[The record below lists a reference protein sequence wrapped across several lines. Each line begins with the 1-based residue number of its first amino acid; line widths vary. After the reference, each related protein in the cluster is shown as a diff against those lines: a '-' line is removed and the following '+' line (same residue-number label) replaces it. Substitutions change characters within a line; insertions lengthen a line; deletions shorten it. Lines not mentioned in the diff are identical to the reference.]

1 MATSGITRSRAA
13 TLDPAAI
20 QTLRTRLRGPLLEP
34 GDEGYDAARKV
45 WNGLID
51 RYPALIARPLEEDD
65 VARAIE
71 FARGQHL
78 PLAVRGGG
86 HSVAGFGTNDG
97 GLVIDLALMKGL
109 TVDAAA
115 RTARAQPGLTWSEFD
130 QATQAH
136 GLATT
141 GGLVS
146 TTGLAGLTLGGGIG
160 WLMRQHGLTVDNL
173 LAAEL
178 VTADGRR
185 VSASAAENPELF
197 WGLRGGGGNF
207 GVVTSFTFRLHPV
220 GPLVF
225 GGALFY
231 PVEQAAQLLRY
242 YRDWVTGLPE
252 ELTSMVAFLTAP
264 PAPFV
269 PAALQGTPMV
279 AVALCYT
286 GPIDRGPEL
295 VAPLRAAM
303 PPAIDLAGPLP
314 YLALQSMFDES
325 APHGILSYWK
335 TEYLPALNDNLI
347 EVLVEQARRMP
358 APFAAVHIHHVEGAV
373 RRAPGGATAYAHRDA
388 PFVLNI
394 VGLWMDPAQT
404 EASQQWVR
412 SFWQA
417 IRPFGT
423 GGGYLNFLGDEGEER
438 VRGAYGETTYARLVE
453 LKRRYDPTNLFQ
465 LNQNIR
471 PGGL

>member
-1 MATSGITRSRAA
+1 MATSEVTIAHAA
-13 TLDPAAI
+13 GLDPAAI
-20 QTLRTRLRGPLLEP
+20 QAFRARTRGPVLEP
-34 GDEGYDAARKV
+34 HDEGYDAARKV
-45 WNGLID
+45 WNGLIN
-51 RYPALIARPLEEDD
+51 RYPALIARPLDEDD
-65 VARAIE
+65 VAGAIE
-71 FARGQHL
+71 FARAQHL

-86 HSVAGFGTNDG
+86 HSVAGFGTCDG
-97 GLVIDLALMKGL
+97 GLVIELSLMKGIS
-109 TVDAAA
+109 VDPAA

-146 TTGLAGLTLGGGIG
+146 TTGVAGLTLGGGIG

-173 LAAEL
+173 LSAEL

-185 VSASAAENPELF
+185 VTASASENPELF

-207 GVVTSFTFRLHPV
+207 GVVTAFTYRLHPV
-220 GPLVF
+220 GPTVF

-231 PVEQAAQLLRY
+231 PAEQAVALMRF
-242 YRDWVTGLPE
+242 YRDWVAGLPE
-252 ELTSMVAFLTAP
+252 ELTSMMAFLTAP

-269 PAALQGTPMV
+269 PVPLQGTSMV
-279 AVALCYT
+279 AIALCYT
-286 GPIDRGPEL
+286 GPLERGPEL

-314 YLALQSMFDES
+314 FVGLQTMFDAS

-335 TEYLPALNDNLI
+335 TEYLPALSDDAVA
-347 EVLVEQARRMP
+347 VLVEGARQMP
-358 APFAAVHIHHVEGAV
+358 APFAAIHLHHVEGAV
-373 RRAPGGATAYAHRDA
+373 RRAPGGPTAYANRNA

-404 EASQQWVR
+404 EANQRWVR
-412 SFWQA
+412 EFWQA
-417 IRPFGT
+417 VRPFGT
-423 GGGYLNFLGDEGEER
+423 GAAYLNFLGEEGEDR
-438 VRGAYGETTYARLVE
+438 VRAAYDEASYARLQE
-453 LKRRYDPTNLFQ
+453 LKRRYDPTNLFRI
-465 LNQNIR
+465 NQNIR

>member
-1 MATSGITRSRAA
+1 MATTEATINRAA

-20 QTLRTRLRGPLLEP
+20 QSFRTEMRGPVLEP
-34 GDEGYDAARKV
+34 ADEGYDAARKV

-51 RYPALIARPLEEDD
+51 RYPALIARPLDEDD
-65 VARAIE
+65 VAHAIE
-71 FARGQHL
+71 FARAQHL

-86 HSVAGFGTNDG
+86 HSVAGFGTLDG
-97 GLVIDLALMKGL
+97 GLVIDLSLMKAI
-109 TVDAAA
+109 TVDPAA
-115 RTARAQPGLTWSEFD
+115 RTARAQPGLTWNEFD

-136 GLATT
+136 SLATT

-146 TTGLAGLTLGGGIG
+146 TTGVAGLTLGGGIG
-160 WLMRQHGLTVDNL
+160 WLMRRHGLTVDNL
-173 LAAEL
+173 ISAEL
-178 VTADGRR
+178 ITAAGQRLT
-185 VSASAAENPELF
+185 ASATENSELF

-207 GVVTSFTFRLHPV
+207 GVVTAFTYRLHPV

-231 PVEQAAQLLRY
+231 PVEQAAQLLRF
-242 YRDWVTGLPE
+242 YRDWVAGLPE

-279 AVALCYT
+279 AIALCYT
-286 GPIDRGPEL
+286 GPLERGPEL
-295 VAPLRAAM
+295 IAPLRQAL

-314 YLALQSMFDES
+314 YAGLQTMFDAS
-325 APHGILSYWK
+325 APSGIRSYWK
-335 TEYLPALNDNLI
+335 TEFLPELSDGVVA
-347 EVLVEQARRMP
+347 VLVEHARRMP
-358 APFAAVHIHHVEGAV
+358 APFAAIHIHHVEGAV

-404 EASQQWVR
+404 EAHEQWVR
-412 SFWQA
+412 AFGQA
-417 IRPFGT
+417 IRPLGT
-423 GGGYLNFLGDEGEER
+423 GAAYLNFLGNEGEDR
-438 VRGAYGETTYARLVE
+438 VRAAYDEASYARLLE
-453 LKRRYDPTNLFQ
+453 LKWRYDPTNLFR
-465 LNQNIR
+465 LNQNIK